1 MVRWWEG
8 EAVISVCQEGG
19 ACAVMGEGSSS
30 GARRLR
36 AGEHAPTG
44 RHSHII
50 WLRGGQRV
58 DQTTFKHKLGFF
70 SHTHT
75 HTHAHTSEQVLK
87 VSE

>member
-44 RHSHII
+44 KHSHII
-50 WLRGGQRV
+50 WLKGVSEWIRPPSSIS
-58 DQTTFKHKLGFF
+58 LGFF
-70 SHTHT
+70 
-75 HTHAHTSEQVLK
+75 THAHTHTLTPQSRF
-87 VSE
+87 